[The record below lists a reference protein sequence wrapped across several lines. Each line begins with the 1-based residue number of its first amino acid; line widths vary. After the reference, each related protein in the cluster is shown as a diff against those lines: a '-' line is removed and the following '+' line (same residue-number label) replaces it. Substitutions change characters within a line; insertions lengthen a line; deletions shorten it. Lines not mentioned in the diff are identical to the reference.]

1 MHGHKKKYSKIVTN
15 TNRRKIEGILLIAQK
30 VWLNVDHEVEQDEK
44 I

>member
-1 MHGHKKKYSKIVTN
+1 MHGHKKINSKIVNN
-15 TNRRKIEGILLIAQK
+15 TDRRKIEGILLKAQK